1 MNSNEIDSTTQLCVS
16 FSILISANVCGFF
29 FHSQNTHT
37 LNTLL
42 TTIFRFRH
50 QNSGNKAFLYN
61 ISNVILLWS
70 DARLLILTKLK
81 VLEKYPK
88 ISHTHFKPHRLR
100 NIFGLEWP
108 KSHKNAK
115 IENGHFALNID
126 LSKTRG
132 NKQKTTKNKKNR
144 EVWEEFY
151 STC

>member
-1 MNSNEIDSTTQLCVS
+1 MVRILQFQYGRKLKVTTLEIHNLNSCSYTWTPSLHSGHFDVFDTKRWDLC
-16 FSILISANVCGFF
+16 FF
-29 FHSQNTHT
+29 VHT
-37 LNTLL
+37 
-42 TTIFRFRH
+42 F
-50 QNSGNKAFLYN
+50 
-61 ISNVILLWS
+61 SNVILLWL
-70 DARLLILTKLK
+70 DTRLLILTTLK

-132 NKQKTTKNKKNR
+132 NKQKTTKNNKNR